1 MNTIE
6 ERLKGLR
13 MRDIE
18 QFLEDNKKEMLKEE
32 RAFADYMR
40 AKIKEKGLS
49 QQDVFL
55 KADIPERY
63 GYKLISQ
70 EKHTKQRDIIIR
82 ICYAAGFTLD
92 ETQRA
97 LHLYQMPELFPEF
110 ARDAMI
116 MVAINDRPG
125 SIIELNMMLK
135 RNGMEPLRSSGT
147 LE

>member
-1 MNTIE
+1 MNTLE

-147 LE
+147 LD

>member
-1 MNTIE
+1 MNTLE

-18 QFLEDNKKEMLKEE
+18 QFLENNKKEMLKEE

-147 LE
+147 LD

>member
-1 MNTIE
+1 MNTLE

-135 RNGMEPLRSSGT
+135 RNGMDPLRSSGT

>member
-1 MNTIE
+1 MNTLE

-135 RNGMEPLRSSGT
+135 RNGMDPLRSSGT
-147 LE
+147 LD

>member
-1 MNTIE
+1 MNTLE

-82 ICYAAGFTLD
+82 ICYAAGFTLE

-135 RNGMEPLRSSGT
+135 RNGMDPLRSSGT